1 MIKISKLKKS
11 FSGAEVLKGVDLQI
25 DEGTTTAIIGP
36 SGTGKSTL
44 LRCLNLLERPDS
56 GTIQFDDTA
65 IDYANLSKE
74 DIKFVRSQASM
85 VFQNSNL
92 YRNMT
97 AIENIME
104 PLVTVQGMNKEEA
117 RERAE
122 KLLKTVGLSAKTNAY
137 PVTLSGG
144 EQQRVGIAR
153 AVAVNAKLILFDEPT
168 SALDPELK
176 GEVLEVIKNLA
187 IDRTSTM
194 LIVTHEMEFAKEV
207 ADRIIFM
214 EGGYIVEEGPPNVIF
229 TDPKEERTREFLN
242 KTSTNTETVT
252 VDKDI
257 NRRYSN
263 SLKWR
268 EILPESALYSMRTED
283 LDYEMPST
291 LRDRVVARLSS
302 DVAGKDFLSEEF
314 YQAASSWIKSQYGF
328 KIEQNNVSYAKSSEL
343 ALRNLIEK
351 FTNPGSKV
359 LLLSSEVE
367 KYEQLIK
374 NADRECYFL
383 NINGVDFQS
392 MKNYLENG
400 LKDGTELIVISN
412 PDFFYGKVYSGEMLN
427 EIAEFASEKDL
438 VLVGMEEK
446 QEFLYSPE
454 SYRTILDFTRDVNTP
469 AFSIMS
475 PLETFNIGGL
485 GFSLVLGNNERF
497 SRGFSESYLAKYYPA
512 PSCLDEMIMKDLQN
526 NRDWLEGVKSLL
538 RENFDR
544 LSDCFNQSGLSSPPE
559 YERSYLLPID
569 CRSMNMSNKQLRSFW
584 KEKAY
589 VIPTMGAEINP
600 NLDGIVFFNVGCSS
614 FQMKKIIFNI
624 TKALEDEKRNGT
636 LQG

>member
-11 FSGAEVLKGVDLQI
+11 FSGTEVLKGVDLQI
-25 DEGTTTAIIGP
+25 DPGTTTAIIGP

-56 GTIQFDDTA
+56 GTIQFGDTA
-65 IDYANLSKE
+65 VDFANLSKE
-74 DIKFVRSQASM
+74 NIKFVRSQASM
-85 VFQNSNL
+85 VFQSSNL

-117 RERAE
+117 RGRAE
-122 KLLKTVGLSAKTNAY
+122 KLLKTVGLSAKANAY

-242 KTSTNTETVT
+242 KTSSVTDTVA
-252 VDKDI
+252 VDRDV

-263 SLKWR
+263 SIKWR
-268 EILPESALYSMRTED
+268 EVLPENALYSMTTDD
-283 LDYEMPST
+283 LDYEMPTT
-291 LRDRVVARLSS
+291 LRDRVIARLSS
-302 DVAGKDFLSEEF
+302 DVAGKDFLSNEF
-314 YQAASSWIKSQYGF
+314 YQAAANWIKKQYGF
-328 KIEQNNVSYAKSSEL
+328 GIAQSSISYAKSSEL
-343 ALRNLIEK
+343 ALRHIIEQFVVQK
-351 FTNPGSKV
+351 GKV
-359 LLLSSEVE
+359 LVLSSEVV
-367 KYEQLIK
+367 KYEKMIHNTGREAYALDITNVVPNDIK
-374 NADRECYFL
+374 ER
-383 NINGVDFQS
+383 
-392 MKNYLENG
+392 LEGG
-400 LKDGTELIVISN
+400 LKDGTDLIVVSN
-412 PDFFYGKVYSGEMLN
+412 PDFYFGTAYSGEVLN
-427 EIAEFASEKDL
+427 EIAEFASEKNL
-438 VLVGMEEK
+438 VLVSVEEK
-446 QEFLYSPE
+446 PDFLYEPKSF
-454 SYRTILDFTRDVNTP
+454 RTVLDFTRDVNTP

-475 PLETFNIGGL
+475 PAESFNIPGL
-485 GFSLVLGNNERF
+485 GFSIVLSNNDKF
-497 SRGFSESYLAKYYPA
+497 SQDFTESYCEKYYPE

-526 NRDWLEGVKSLL
+526 NLDWLEAAKIVLK
-538 RENFDR
+538 ENHDS
-544 LSDCFNQSGLSSPPE
+544 LSDCLIKGGLSMPTE
-559 YERSYLLPID
+559 YEKSYILPVD
-569 CRSMNMSNKQLRSFW
+569 CRSMGLSDKKLRSFW

-589 VIPTMGAEINP
+589 AIPTMGSEINP
-600 NLDGIVFFNVGCSS
+600 SLSGIIFLNVGCSS
-614 FQMKKIIFNI
+614 FQMKKVIFNI
-624 TKALEDEKRNGT
+624 TKAMEDMRSNGT
-636 LQG
+636 L

>member
-11 FSGAEVLKGVDLQI
+11 FSGVEVLKGVDLQI

-56 GTIQFDDTA
+56 GTIQFGDTA
-65 IDYANLSKE
+65 IDFANLSKE

-85 VFQNSNL
+85 VFQSSNL

-104 PLVTVQGMNKEEA
+104 PLVTVQGMKKEEA

-122 KLLKTVGLSAKTNAY
+122 KLLKTVGLSAKANAY

-187 IDRTSTM
+187 IDRSSTM

-242 KTSTNTETVT
+242 KESTLTETVA

-263 SLKWR
+263 SLKWC
-268 EILPESALYSMRTED
+268 EILPEKALYSMKTDD
-283 LDYEMPST
+283 LDYEMSGK
-291 LRDRVVARLSS
+291 LRDRIIARLSS
-302 DVAGKDFLSEEF
+302 DVAGKDFLSDEF
-314 YQAASSWIKSQYGF
+314 YKAATNWIKSQYGYG
-328 KIEQNNVSYAKSSEL
+328 IGQHNISYAKSSEI
-343 ALRNLIEK
+343 ALRNIVEH
-351 FTNPGSKV
+351 FTGLQSKV
-359 LLLSSEVE
+359 LVLSSEVK

-374 NADRECYFL
+374 STGREYYAL
-383 NINGVDFQS
+383 NIADEPYQS
-392 MKNYLENG
+392 VRKILDSELENE
-400 LKDGTELIVISN
+400 TELVLISN
-412 PDFFYGKVYSGEMLN
+412 PDFFFGRVYSGEVLN
-427 EIAEFASEKDL
+427 EISEFASEKNL
-438 VLVGMEEK
+438 VLVSIEEGQK
-446 QEFLYSPE
+446 FLYEPKSF
-454 SYRTILDFTRDVNTP
+454 RTILDFTRDVNTP
-469 AFSIMS
+469 AFSIMN
-475 PLETFNIGGL
+475 PTKTLNVPGL
-485 GFSLVLGNNERF
+485 GFSIALSNSEKF
-497 SRGFSESYLAKYYPA
+497 SQDFTDSYLAKYYPEA
-512 PSCLDEMIMKDLQN
+512 SCLDEIIMKDLKN
-526 NRDWLEGVKSLL
+526 NLDWLEAIQFLL
-538 RENFDR
+538 RNNHDQ
-544 LSDCFNQSGLSSPPE
+544 LSDCLKRGGLSSSAG
-559 YERSYLLPID
+559 YDKSYVLPVD
-569 CRSMNMSNKQLRSFW
+569 CRSMNMSDKQLRSFW

-589 VIPTMGAEINP
+589 VIPTMGSEINP
-600 NLDGIVFFNVGCSS
+600 SLSGIIFLNVGCSS
-614 FQMKKIIFNI
+614 FQMKKVIFNI
-624 TKALEDEKRNGT
+624 TKALEDEKNHGA
-636 LQG
+636 L

>member
-25 DEGTTTAIIGP
+25 DPGTTTAIIGP

-85 VFQNSNL
+85 VFQSSNL

-104 PLVTVQGMNKEEA
+104 PLVTVQGMKKEEA

-122 KLLKTVGLSAKTNAY
+122 KLLKTVGLSAKANAY

-242 KTSTNTETVT
+242 KEFTLTETVA

-268 EILPESALYSMRTED
+268 EILPENALYSMKTDD
-283 LDYEMPST
+283 LDYEISGR
-291 LRDRVVARLSS
+291 LRDRIIARLSS
-302 DVAGKDFLSEEF
+302 DVAGKDFLSDEF
-314 YQAASSWIKSQYGF
+314 YQAATNWIKSQYGYG
-328 KIEQNNVSYAKSSEL
+328 IGQHNISYAKSSEL
-343 ALRNLIEK
+343 ALRNIIER
-351 FTNPGSKV
+351 FTSLQSKV
-359 LLLSSEVE
+359 LVLSSEVK
-367 KYEQLIK
+367 KYEQLI
-374 NADRECYFL
+374 NNTGREPYDL
-383 NINGVDFQS
+383 NISNEPYQS
-392 MKNYLENG
+392 IKKVLDNKLE
-400 LKDGTELIVISN
+400 DGTELVLISN
-412 PDFFYGKVYSGEMLN
+412 PDFFFGRVYSGEVLN
-427 EIAEFASEKDL
+427 EISEFASEKNL
-438 VLVGMEEK
+438 VLVSIEEGQK
-446 QEFLYSPE
+446 FLYEPKSF
-454 SYRTILDFTRDVNTP
+454 RTILDFTRDVSTP
-469 AFSIMS
+469 AFSIMN
-475 PLETFNIGGL
+475 PTKTFNLEGL
-485 GFSLVLGNNERF
+485 GYSIVLSNNEKF
-497 SRGFSESYLAKYYPA
+497 SQDFTESYVGKLYPE
-512 PSCLDEMIMKDLQN
+512 PSCLVETIMKDLKN
-526 NRDWLEGVKSLL
+526 NLDWLEAVQFVL
-538 RENFDR
+538 REN
-544 LSDCFNQSGLSSPPE
+544 SDQLIDCLNRGGLSSPE
-559 YERSYLLPID
+559 GYDKSYVLPVD
-569 CRSMNMSNKQLRSFW
+569 CRSMNMSDKQLRSFW

-589 VIPTMGAEINP
+589 VIPTMGSEINP
-600 NLDGIVFFNVGCSS
+600 SLSGIIFLNVGCSS
-614 FQMKKIIFNI
+614 FQMKKVIFNI
-624 TKALEDEKRNGT
+624 TKALEDEKNHGAF
-636 LQG
+636 

>member
-11 FSGAEVLKGVDLQI
+11 FSGVEVLKGVDLQI
-25 DEGTTTAIIGP
+25 DPGTTTAIIGP

-85 VFQNSNL
+85 VFQSSNL

-104 PLVTVQGMNKEEA
+104 PLVTVQGMKKEEA

-122 KLLKTVGLSAKTNAY
+122 KLLKTVGLSAKANAY

-242 KTSTNTETVT
+242 KEFTLTETVA

-268 EILPESALYSMRTED
+268 EILPENALYSMKTDD
-283 LDYEMPST
+283 LDYEISGR
-291 LRDRVVARLSS
+291 LRDRIIARLSS
-302 DVAGKDFLSEEF
+302 DVAGKDFLSDEF
-314 YQAASSWIKSQYGF
+314 YQAATNWIKSQYGYG
-328 KIEQNNVSYAKSSEL
+328 IGQHNISYAKSSEL
-343 ALRNLIEK
+343 ALRNIIER
-351 FTNPGSKV
+351 FTSLQSKV
-359 LLLSSEVE
+359 LVLSSEVK
-367 KYEQLIK
+367 KYEQLI
-374 NADRECYFL
+374 NNTGREPYDL
-383 NINGVDFQS
+383 NISNEPYQS
-392 MKNYLENG
+392 IKKVLDNKLE
-400 LKDGTELIVISN
+400 DGTELILISN
-412 PDFFYGKVYSGEMLN
+412 PDFFFGRVYSGEVLN
-427 EIAEFASEKDL
+427 EISEFASEKNL
-438 VLVGMEEK
+438 VLVSIEEGQK
-446 QEFLYSPE
+446 FLYEPKSF
-454 SYRTILDFTRDVNTP
+454 RTILDFTRDVSTP
-469 AFSIMS
+469 AFSIMN
-475 PLETFNIGGL
+475 PTKTFNLEGL
-485 GFSLVLGNNERF
+485 GYSIVLSNNEKF
-497 SRGFSESYLAKYYPA
+497 SQDFTESYVGKLYPE
-512 PSCLDEMIMKDLQN
+512 PSCLVETIMKDLKN
-526 NRDWLEGVKSLL
+526 NLDWLEAVQFVL
-538 RENFDR
+538 REN
-544 LSDCFNQSGLSSPPE
+544 SDQLIDCLNRGGLSSPE
-559 YERSYLLPID
+559 GYDKSYVLPVD
-569 CRSMNMSNKQLRSFW
+569 CRSMNMSDKQLRSFW

-589 VIPTMGAEINP
+589 VIPTMGSEINP
-600 NLDGIVFFNVGCSS
+600 SLSGIIFLNVGCSS
-614 FQMKKIIFNI
+614 FQMKKVIFNI
-624 TKALEDEKRNGT
+624 TKALEDEKNHGAF
-636 LQG
+636 

>member
-11 FSGAEVLKGVDLQI
+11 FSGVEVLKGVDLQI
-25 DEGTTTAIIGP
+25 DPGTTTAIIGP

-85 VFQNSNL
+85 VFQSSNL

-104 PLVTVQGMNKEEA
+104 PLVTVQGMNKQEA
-117 RERAE
+117 RGRAE
-122 KLLKTVGLSAKTNAY
+122 KLLKTVGLSAKANAY

-242 KTSTNTETVT
+242 KEFTLTETVA

-268 EILPESALYSMRTED
+268 EILPENALYSMKTDD
-283 LDYEMPST
+283 LDYEMSGK
-291 LRDRVVARLSS
+291 LRDRVIARLSS
-302 DVAGKDFLSEEF
+302 DVVGKDFLSDVF
-314 YQAASSWIKSQYGF
+314 YQAASNWIKSQYGYG
-328 KIEQNNVSYAKSSEL
+328 IGQHNISYSKSSEL
-343 ALRNLIEK
+343 ALRNIIEH
-351 FTNPGSKV
+351 FTSLQSKV
-359 LLLSSEVE
+359 LVLSSEVK
-367 KYEQLIK
+367 KYEQLI
-374 NADRECYFL
+374 NNTGREPYDL
-383 NINGVDFQS
+383 NISNEPYQS
-392 MKNYLENG
+392 IKKVLDSELENG
-400 LKDGTELIVISN
+400 TELVLISN
-412 PDFFYGKVYSGEMLN
+412 PDFFFGRAYSGEVLN
-427 EIAEFASEKDL
+427 EISEFASEKNL
-438 VLVGMEEK
+438 VLVSIEEGQK
-446 QEFLYSPE
+446 FLYEPKSF
-454 SYRTILDFTRDVNTP
+454 RTILDFTRDVSTP
-469 AFSIMS
+469 AFSIMN
-475 PLETFNIGGL
+475 PTKTFNVPGL
-485 GFSLVLGNNERF
+485 GFSIALSNNEKF
-497 SRGFSESYLAKYYPA
+497 SQDFTDSYLAKYYPEV
-512 PSCLDEMIMKDLQN
+512 SCLDEIIMKDLKN
-526 NRDWLEGVKSLL
+526 NSDWLEAIQFLL
-538 RENFDR
+538 RNNHDQ
-544 LSDCFNQSGLSSPPE
+544 LSDCLNRGGLSSPAG
-559 YERSYLLPID
+559 YDKSYVLPVD
-569 CRSMNMSNKQLRSFW
+569 CRSMNMSDKQLRSFW

-589 VIPTMGAEINP
+589 VIPTMGSEINP
-600 NLDGIVFFNVGCSS
+600 SLSGIIFLNVGCSS
-614 FQMKKIIFNI
+614 FQMKKVIFNI
-624 TKALEDEKRNGT
+624 TKAMEDMRSNGT
-636 LQG
+636 L

>member
-11 FSGAEVLKGVDLQI
+11 FSGTEVLKGVDLQI
-25 DEGTTTAIIGP
+25 DPGTTTAIIGP

-85 VFQNSNL
+85 VFQSSNL

-104 PLVTVQGMNKEEA
+104 PLVTVQGMKKEEA

-122 KLLKTVGLSAKTNAY
+122 KLLKTVGLSAKANAY

-242 KTSTNTETVT
+242 KEFTLTETVA

-268 EILPESALYSMRTED
+268 EILPENALYSMKTDD
-283 LDYEMPST
+283 LDYEISER
-291 LRDRVVARLSS
+291 LRDRIIARLSC
-302 DVAGKDFLSEEF
+302 DVAGKDFLSDEF
-314 YQAASSWIKSQYGF
+314 YQAATNWIKSQYGYG
-328 KIEQNNVSYAKSSEL
+328 IGQHNISYARSSEI
-343 ALRNLIEK
+343 ALRNIVEN
-351 FTNPGSKV
+351 FTALQSKV
-359 LLLSSEVE
+359 LVLSSEVK

-374 NADRECYFL
+374 STGRELYAL
-383 NINGVDFQS
+383 NITNEPYQS
-392 MKNYLENG
+392 VRKILDSELE
-400 LKDGTELIVISN
+400 DGTELVLISN
-412 PDFFYGKVYSGEMLN
+412 PDFFYGRVYSGEVLN
-427 EIAEFASEKDL
+427 EISEFASEKNL
-438 VLVGMEEK
+438 VLVSIEEGQK
-446 QEFLYSPE
+446 FLYEPKSF
-454 SYRTILDFTRDVNTP
+454 RTILDFTRDVSTP
-469 AFSIMS
+469 AFSIMN
-475 PLETFNIGGL
+475 PTKTFNLEGL
-485 GFSLVLGNNERF
+485 GYSIVLSNNEKF
-497 SRGFSESYLAKYYPA
+497 SQDFTESYVGKLYPE
-512 PSCLDEMIMKDLQN
+512 PSCLVETIMKDLKN
-526 NRDWLEGVKSLL
+526 NLDWLEAVQFVL
-538 RENFDR
+538 RENSDQ
-544 LSDCFNQSGLSSPPE
+544 LIDCFNHSGLSSPAG
-559 YERSYLLPID
+559 YDKSYVLPVD
-569 CRSMNMSNKQLRSFW
+569 CRSMNMSDKQLRSFW

-589 VIPTMGAEINP
+589 VIPTMGSEINP
-600 NLDGIVFFNVGCSS
+600 SLSGIIFLNVGCSS
-614 FQMKKIIFNI
+614 FQMKKAIFNI
-624 TKALEDEKRNGT
+624 TKAMEDMRSNGT
-636 LQG
+636 L